1 MSRNTMYVPRAVIDA
16 ENDVLRRRLAEAKE
30 LMKRA
35 QLYLGFVKSDNV
47 KTMADILSLSKDITN
62 FCR

>member
-1 MSRNTMYVPRAVIDA
+1 MSHNTMYVPRAVIDA

-35 QLYLGFVKSDNV
+35 QLYLSFVKSDNV